1 MKEFSSEKEIVLS
14 VDNLTKNFKNN
25 RGVFDISFDLYEGEI
40 FGIIGESG
48 AGKSTILRTLMGFL
62 KPTSGG
68 SSIKGIDAYKD
79 AMETKDFVS
88 YVPGE
93 FNLFDLKTGTD
104 FLNFMSQL
112 EELDDSNANDLIQR
126 FQLDVKAYPKRMS
139 KGMKQKMSIVT
150 AFMKDVPIYLLDE
163 PSIGLDP
170 LMREELIN
178 LIIEYNK
185 RGKTFLITTN
195 DYEEVRRLCN
205 RVLIISKGK
214 VVDIINIKEMLN
226 SSITNFEFKLVHEF
240 DYEKLNKFDVIR
252 ENDVVKITIKSEQLG
267 LFFKVVS
274 DIDVSDFKIK
284 TFSLE
289 EYVTDKLESSYE
301 RKKENI

>member
-1 MKEFSSEKEIVLS
+1 MKEFNNERNVVLS
-14 VDNLTKNFKNN
+14 VDNLTKDFKKG
-25 RGVFDISFDLYEGEI
+25 RGVFDINFDLYEGEI

-48 AGKSTILRTLMGFL
+48 AGKSTILRILMGFL
-62 KPTSGG
+62 KPTNGA

-79 AMETKDFVS
+79 AMETKEYVS
-88 YVPGE
+88 YIPGE
-93 FNLFDLKTGTD
+93 FSLFDLKTGTD
-104 FLNFMSQL
+104 FLNFMSKL
-112 EELDDSNANDLIQR
+112 EELDDSNANELIQR

-178 LIIEYNK
+178 LILEYNK

-195 DYEEVRRLCN
+195 DYEEVRRLCD

-214 VVDIINIKEMLN
+214 VVDVINIKEMLN
-226 SSITNFEFKLVHEF
+226 SSVSNFEFILPNKNDLS
-240 DYEKLNKFDVIR
+240 KLNKFNISLID
-252 ENDVVKITIKSEQLG
+252 DVVKATIPSKQLG
-267 LFFKVVS
+267 LFFKILS
-274 DIDVSDFKIK
+274 DIEVIDFRIK
-284 TFSLE
+284 SFSLE
-289 EYVTDKLESSYE
+289 EYVTSKLESSYE
-301 RKKENI
+301 GK

>member
-1 MKEFSSEKEIVLS
+1 MKEFNDERNVVLS
-14 VDNLTKNFKNN
+14 VDNLTKDFKKG
-25 RGVFDISFDLYEGEI
+25 RGVFDINFDLYEGEI

-62 KPTSGG
+62 KPTNGA
-68 SSIKGIDAYKD
+68 SSIKGIDAYKN
-79 AMETKDFVS
+79 AMETKEYVS

-93 FNLFDLKTGTD
+93 FSLFDLKTGTD
-104 FLNFMSQL
+104 FLNFMSKL
-112 EELDDSNANDLIQR
+112 EELDDSNANELIQR

-170 LMREELIN
+170 LMREELIS
-178 LIIEYNK
+178 LILEYNK

-195 DYEEVRRLCN
+195 DYEEVRRLCD

-214 VVDIINIKEMLN
+214 VVDVINIKEMLN
-226 SSITNFEFKLVHEF
+226 SSVSNFEFILPNKNDLS
-240 DYEKLNKFDVIR
+240 KLNKFNISLI
-252 ENDVVKITIKSEQLG
+252 NDVVKATIPSKQLG
-267 LFFKVVS
+267 LFFL
-274 DIDVSDFKIK
+274 D
-284 TFSLE
+284 TFNKSL
-289 EYVTDKLESSYE
+289 K
-301 RKKENI
+301 

>member
-1 MKEFSSEKEIVLS
+1 MKEFNNGRNVVLS
-14 VDNLTKNFKNN
+14 VDNLTKDFKKG
-25 RGVFDISFDLYEGEI
+25 RGVFDINFDLYEGEI

-48 AGKSTILRTLMGFL
+48 AGKSTILRILMGFL
-62 KPTSGG
+62 KPTNGA

-79 AMETKDFVS
+79 AMETKEYVS

-93 FNLFDLKTGTD
+93 FSLFDLKTGTD
-104 FLNFMSQL
+104 FLNFMSKL
-112 EELDDSNANDLIQR
+112 EELDDSNANELIQR

-178 LIIEYNK
+178 LILEYNK

-195 DYEEVRRLCN
+195 DYEEVRRLCD

-214 VVDIINIKEMLN
+214 VVDVINIKEMLN
-226 SSITNFEFKLVHEF
+226 SSVSNFEFILPNKNDLS
-240 DYEKLNKFDVIR
+240 KLNKFNISLI
-252 ENDVVKITIKSEQLG
+252 NDVVKATIPSKQLG
-267 LFFKVVS
+267 LFFKILS
-274 DIDVSDFKIK
+274 DIEVIDFRIK
-284 TFSLE
+284 SFSLE
-289 EYVTDKLESSYE
+289 EYVTSKLESSYE
-301 RKKENI
+301 GK

>member
-1 MKEFSSEKEIVLS
+1 MKEFNDERNVVLS
-14 VDNLTKNFKNN
+14 VDNLTKDFKKG
-25 RGVFDISFDLYEGEI
+25 RGVFDINFDLYEGEI

-48 AGKSTILRTLMGFL
+48 AGKSTILRILMGFL
-62 KPTSGG
+62 KPTNGA

-79 AMETKDFVS
+79 AMETKEYVS
-88 YVPGE
+88 YIPGE
-93 FNLFDLKTGTD
+93 FSLFDLKTGTD
-104 FLNFMSQL
+104 FLNFMSKL
-112 EELDDSNANDLIQR
+112 EELDDSNANELIQR

-178 LIIEYNK
+178 LILEYNK

-195 DYEEVRRLCN
+195 DYEEVRRLCD

-214 VVDIINIKEMLN
+214 VVDVINIKEMLN
-226 SSITNFEFKLVHEF
+226 SSVSNFEFILPNKNDLS
-240 DYEKLNKFDVIR
+240 KLNKFNISLID
-252 ENDVVKITIKSEQLG
+252 DVVKATIPSKQLG
-267 LFFKVVS
+267 LFFKILS
-274 DIDVSDFKIK
+274 DIEVIDFRIK
-284 TFSLE
+284 SFSLE
-289 EYVTDKLESSYE
+289 DYVTSKLESSYE
-301 RKKENI
+301 GK

>member
-1 MKEFSSEKEIVLS
+1 MKEFNDERNVVLS
-14 VDNLTKNFKNN
+14 VDNLTKDFKKG
-25 RGVFDISFDLYEGEI
+25 RGVFDINFDLYEGEI

-48 AGKSTILRTLMGFL
+48 AGKSTILRILMGFL
-62 KPTSGG
+62 KPTNGA

-79 AMETKDFVS
+79 AMKTKEYVS

-93 FNLFDLKTGTD
+93 FSLFDLKTGTD
-104 FLNFMSQL
+104 FLNFMSKL
-112 EELDDSNANDLIQR
+112 EELDDSNANELIQR

-178 LIIEYNK
+178 LILEYNK

-195 DYEEVRRLCN
+195 DYEEVRRLCD

-214 VVDIINIKEMLN
+214 VVDVINIKEMLN
-226 SSITNFEFKLVHEF
+226 SSVSNFEFILPNKNDLS
-240 DYEKLNKFDVIR
+240 KLNKFNISLID
-252 ENDVVKITIKSEQLG
+252 DVVKATIPSKQLG
-267 LFFKVVS
+267 LFFKILS
-274 DIDVSDFKIK
+274 DIEVIDFRIK
-284 TFSLE
+284 SFSLE
-289 EYVTDKLESSYE
+289 DYVTSKLESSYE
-301 RKKENI
+301 GK

>member
-1 MKEFSSEKEIVLS
+1 MKEFNNERNVVLS
-14 VDNLTKNFKNN
+14 VDNLTKDFKKG
-25 RGVFDISFDLYEGEI
+25 RGVFDINFDLYEGEI

-48 AGKSTILRTLMGFL
+48 AGKSTILRILMGFL
-62 KPTSGG
+62 KPTNGA

-79 AMETKDFVS
+79 AMETKEYVS

-93 FNLFDLKTGTD
+93 FSLFDLKTGTD
-104 FLNFMSQL
+104 FLNFMSKL
-112 EELDDSNANDLIQR
+112 EELDDSNANELIQR

-178 LIIEYNK
+178 LILEYNK

-195 DYEEVRRLCN
+195 DYEEVRRLCD

-214 VVDIINIKEMLN
+214 VVDVINIKEMLN
-226 SSITNFEFKLVHEF
+226 SSVSNFEFILPNKNDLS
-240 DYEKLNKFDVIR
+240 KLNKFNISLI
-252 ENDVVKITIKSEQLG
+252 NDVVKATIPSKQLG
-267 LFFKVVS
+267 LFFKILS
-274 DIDVSDFKIK
+274 DIEVIDFRIK
-284 TFSLE
+284 SFSLE
-289 EYVTDKLESSYE
+289 EYVTSKLESSYE
-301 RKKENI
+301 GK

>member
-1 MKEFSSEKEIVLS
+1 MKEFNNERNVVLS
-14 VDNLTKNFKNN
+14 VDNLTKDFKKG
-25 RGVFDISFDLYEGEI
+25 RGVFDINFDIYEGEI

-48 AGKSTILRTLMGFL
+48 AGKSTILRILMGFL
-62 KPTSGG
+62 KPTNGA

-79 AMETKDFVS
+79 AMETKEYVS
-88 YVPGE
+88 YIPGE
-93 FNLFDLKTGTD
+93 FSLFDLKTGTD
-104 FLNFMSQL
+104 FLNFMSKL
-112 EELDDSNANDLIQR
+112 EELDDSNANELIQR

-178 LIIEYNK
+178 LILEYNK

-195 DYEEVRRLCN
+195 DYEEVRRLCD

-214 VVDIINIKEMLN
+214 VVDVINIKEMLN
-226 SSITNFEFKLVHEF
+226 SSVSNFEFILPNKNDLS
-240 DYEKLNKFDVIR
+240 KLNKFNISLI
-252 ENDVVKITIKSEQLG
+252 NDVVKATIPSKQLG
-267 LFFKVVS
+267 LFFKILS
-274 DIDVSDFKIK
+274 DIEVIDFRIK
-284 TFSLE
+284 SFSLE
-289 EYVTDKLESSYE
+289 EYVTSKLESSYE
-301 RKKENI
+301 GK

>member
-1 MKEFSSEKEIVLS
+1 MKEFNDERNVVLS
-14 VDNLTKNFKNN
+14 VDNLTKDFKKG
-25 RGVFDISFDLYEGEI
+25 RGVFDINFDIYEGEI

-62 KPTSGG
+62 KPTNGT
-68 SSIKGIDAYKD
+68 SSIKGIDAYRD
-79 AMETKDFVS
+79 AMETKEYVS

-93 FNLFDLKTGTD
+93 FSLFDLKTGTD
-104 FLNFMSQL
+104 FLNFMSKL
-112 EELDDSNANDLIQR
+112 EELDDSNANELIQR

-178 LIIEYNK
+178 LILEYNK

-195 DYEEVRRLCN
+195 DYEEVRRLCD

-214 VVDIINIKEMLN
+214 VVDVINIKEMLN
-226 SSITNFEFKLVHEF
+226 SSVSNFEFILPNKNDLS
-240 DYEKLNKFDVIR
+240 KLNKFNISLID
-252 ENDVVKITIKSEQLG
+252 DVVKATIPSKQLG
-267 LFFKVVS
+267 LFFKILS
-274 DIDVSDFKIK
+274 DIEVIDFRIK
-284 TFSLE
+284 SFSLE
-289 EYVTDKLESSYE
+289 DYVTSKLESSYE
-301 RKKENI
+301 GK